1 MRTSIPIAALILAG
15 MLPVMGTSLA
25 RAEESLP
32 RESRSFTNDVLPL
45 LSKHGCNN
53 GQCHGKAIGQNG
65 FKLSLYGFDPAADY
79 AALVHESRGRRVS
92 PAAPEESLL
101 LLKATGELA
110 HGGGVRFDKDSPHY
124 QLLLRWIVD
133 GIPWGEEGEAVVQ
146 SIEVDPAET
155 VVESAAEIPL
165 RVTAVY
171 SDGSRRDV
179 TDTARYD
186 AETPEL
192 LEVDTHGLV
201 TAGGKA
207 GEGLVMIRYRGQV
220 AIARVTKPYGEQL
233 PSDAYAGFQTK
244 NFIDELV
251 LAKWRKL
258 GIAPSE
264 VAGDE
269 VFLRRAYLDTL
280 GVLPTPEEVR
290 AFVADD
296 AADKRD
302 KLIDRLLER
311 DEFADLWTHRWGEV
325 LRNKVGDGNFKDHT
339 VAFADWIRRSIE
351 DNKPYDQFVREIITV
366 SGKRKD
372 HPQMDWYRQAITNQV
387 RVEDTC
393 QVFLGMR
400 VSCAN
405 CHNHPFENI
414 SQNDYWSFAA
424 FFARVG
430 SKTYGSIDEITLN
443 EKGKVVHP
451 RTDEEMKP
459 RAFGGKT
466 YEYVDGEDPREKLVD
481 WMTAPDNPYFARAI
495 CNRIWGHY
503 MKVGLVDPVDDM
515 RATNPPSNPEL
526 LDALAEDLVKHKYDL
541 KHLMR
546 LILTSR
552 VYSLSSDP
560 TEQNAPD
567 TRNYARHYPRRL
579 SPHVLMDA
587 VADATGVP
595 DQFRD
600 YPDVKRAVQLP
611 NEKARSDFLDV
622 FGRSHRDTPCECETS
637 LEPNLGQVL
646 FLLHSED
653 LQRKLHDDKGVLA
666 SLAKDVPTA
675 EAVETLYLR
684 TFSRRP
690 TEEERVLA
698 VQVIDQAE
706 DKRLALEDLL
716 WSLLNSSEF
725 VFNH

>member
-1 MRTSIPIAALILAG
+1 
-15 MLPVMGTSLA
+15 MGSSSSQ
-25 RAEESLP
+25 AEDSP
-32 RESRSFTNDVLPL
+32 REPNSFTNDVLPL
-45 LSKHGCNN
+45 LSKHGCNS

-92 PAAPEESLL
+92 PAAPEQSLL
-101 LLKATGELA
+101 LLKATGSLA
-110 HGGGVRFDKDSPHY
+110 HGGGVRFETGSPHY
-124 QLLLRWIVD
+124 QRLRQWIIA
-133 GIPWGEEGEAVVQ
+133 GTPWGEDGDPVVT
-146 SIEVDPAET
+146 SIEVDPVET
-155 VVESAAEIPL
+155 VVEGATEVSL

-171 SDGSRRDV
+171 SDDSRRDV
-179 TDTARYD
+179 TDAARYD
-186 AETPEL
+186 AETPQL
-192 LEVDTHGLV
+192 LDVDSRGV
-201 TAGGKA
+201 VASNGA
-207 GEGLVMIRYRGQV
+207 SGEGLVMIRYRGQ
-220 AIARVTKPYGEQL
+220 AATARVTTPYGKPL
-233 PSDAYAGFQTK
+233 PDDVYSGFQAK
-244 NFIDELV
+244 NFIDELA

-258 GIAPSE
+258 GVAPSN
-264 VAGDE
+264 AADDAM
-269 VFLRRAYLDTL
+269 FLRRVYLDTL

-290 AFVADD
+290 AFVADG

-325 LRNKVGDGNFKDHT
+325 LRNKVGDSNFKDHT
-339 VAFADWIRRSIE
+339 VAFADWIRQSIKQ
-351 DNKPYDQFVREIITV
+351 NKPYDQFVREIITV
-366 SGKRKD
+366 SGQRKD
-372 HPQMDWYRQAITNQV
+372 HPQMDWYRQAINNQV

-414 SQNDYWSFAA
+414 SQNDYWSLAA

-430 SKTYGSIDEITLN
+430 SKSYGSIDEIKLD

-451 RTDEEMKP
+451 RTDEEMQP
-459 RAFGGKT
+459 RAFGGEA
-466 YEYVDGEDPREKLVD
+466 YEYVAGEDPREKLMD
-481 WMTAPDNPYFARAI
+481 WMTAPENPYFARAI

-526 LDALAEDLVKHKYDL
+526 LDALAKELVEHRYDL

-552 VYSLSSDP
+552 VYGLSSDP
-560 TEQNAPD
+560 TEQNSAD
-567 TRNYARHYPRRL
+567 SRNYARHYPRRL

-587 VADATGVP
+587 VASATGVP
-595 DQFRD
+595 DEFKD
-600 YPDVKRAVQLP
+600 YPNVKRAVQLP

-622 FGRSHRDTPCECETS
+622 FGRSNRDTPCECETS

-646 FLLHSED
+646 FLLHSEE
-653 LQRKLHDDKGVLA
+653 LQRKLHDDKGVVA
-666 SLAKDVPTA
+666 QLAKDEAPT
-675 EAVETLYLR
+675 EQAVETLYLR
-684 TFSRRP
+684 SFSRRP
-690 TEEERVLA
+690 TDDERALA